1 MAALLPTLKPAARC
15 LSLDIDRIT
24 AAGDYNTIGY
34 AAPTGRYPFETHAA
48 LGFDT
53 KSQVRLDTIFGNG
66 SH

>member
-1 MAALLPTLKPAARC
+1 MATFLPALKPAARR
-15 LSLDIDRIT
+15 LRLNVDRVA

-34 AAPTGRYPFETHAA
+34 AAPAGRYPFETHAA

>member
-1 MAALLPTLKPAARC
+1 MAALLPTLESTVRR
-15 LSLDIDRIT
+15 LGLDIDRVA

-34 AAPTGRYPFETHAA
+34 AAPAGRYPFETHAT
-48 LGFDT
+48 LGFDA